1 MKGEPAKYAEMI
13 RHKIEAVVAI
23 KNNGAAL
30 RHQIATNK
38 NVVDP
43 FVYGPRWI
51 NVSVVTRVCKA
62 RTVRMALG
70 KDIMKILVAVQ
81 HRLYSR

>member
-1 MKGEPAKYAEMI
+1 MPEKWVSSVAESGWVTKGEPAKYAEMI

-43 FVYGPRWI
+43 FV
-51 NVSVVTRVCKA
+51 
-62 RTVRMALG
+62 
-70 KDIMKILVAVQ
+70 
-81 HRLYSR
+81 